1 MLSVF
6 RLRADEKPARR
17 GDRMPER
24 DTSASDEDGDSGVSV
39 ESDDSRSLCDDDSR
53 ETSPSQGQQSAEFA
67 LTADNEHV
75 DKLIRELFAGSS
87 AGGEKKLD
95 EYLNQVIAG
104 KKLFGLCLAKT
115 TFPFCLHSFAT
126 YHILSDFLQPKAK
139 TQTPIYASQPRDETG
154 LSTLE
159 QTTVPRTPQFGEGQ
173 VFEYMSYLQTH
184 VVDKSTRVS
193 APSMIGHM
201 VSLKGAGSSALSCR
215 NVLYADML
223 KPNPRQ
229 TTSLPFFHRP
239 LARLV
244 TALHQNTVKVETSS
258 TISNLERQTIA
269 MLHREFYGHP
279 EMFYEEQALNPSKC
293 LGIFCSGGTIANI
306 SAMWIARNKALPA
319 TDAFAGVHKAGLL
332 SAMKYYGYDGAV
344 VIGSSMLHYSFKK
357 AIDLLGLGDD
367 QLCLI
372 PTDNQFRMRVDLLE
386 AQIKKFQRENILIIA
401 VVAVCGTTETGSIDP
416 LSEIGKLCAQHKIH
430 FHVDGA
436 WGGPVIFADKY
447 RHLVSGLRCADTITI
462 DGHKQLYTPMGLG
475 TLLMKDSDSI
485 KYVMK
490 TANYV
495 IRTTSSD
502 LGKYTLEGSRPA
514 AAMYLHAVL
523 HILGTRGIGALISR
537 GCSLTERMAQHISD
551 DSSGSFQTLHIPQT
565 NILLYRYIPTDLR
578 QKTIFSEQEN
588 ARIGWFTR
596 EIQNAQA
603 ALNDGP
609 SPHST
614 SSLPSSSTEQQERE
628 KEHSEEATI
637 LRGGF
642 VSRTMVVTTQ
652 RRHRDAFR
660 VVIANPLTQWENIL
674 ATLEA
679 QKLLGARLEAKETK
693 LPPVGR

>member
-1 MLSVF
+1 MLSVLQ
-6 RLRADEKPARR
+6 LRADEKPARR
-17 GDRMPER
+17 GDKMPECE
-24 DTSASDEDGDSGVSV
+24 TAVSDEDGDSGVSV
-39 ESDDSRSLCDDDSR
+39 ESDDSLSLCNDDSR
-53 ETSPSQGQQSAEFA
+53 E
-67 LTADNEHV
+67 DEHI
-75 DKLIRELFAGSS
+75 DKLIRELFAESS
-87 AGGEKKLD
+87 ASGEKKLD
-95 EYLNQVIAG
+95 EYMGQVIN
-104 KKLFGLCLAKT
+104 
-115 TFPFCLHSFAT
+115 
-126 YHILSDFLQPKAK
+126 DFLQPKAE
-139 TQTPIYASQPRDETG
+139 TQTPIYASQPQDETG

-159 QTTVPRTPQFGEGQ
+159 QTTVPRTPQVGEGQ
-173 VFEYMSYLQTH
+173 VFEYMSHLKTH

-201 VSLKGAGSSALSCR
+201 
-215 NVLYADML
+215 
-223 KPNPRQ
+223 

-258 TISNLERQTIA
+258 TTSNLERQTIA

-279 EMFYEEQALNPSKC
+279 ETFYEEQALNPSKC

-319 TDAFAGVHKAGLL
+319 TDDFAGVHKAGLL

-344 VIGSSMLHYSFKK
+344 VIGSAMLHYSFKK

-372 PTDNQFRMRVDLLE
+372 PTDDQFRMRADLLE
-386 AQIKKFQRENILIIA
+386 AQIKKFQRDNILIIA

-416 LSEIGKLCAQHKIH
+416 LSEIGQLCEQHKIH

-436 WGGPVIFADKY
+436 WGGPIVFAEKY
-447 RHLVSGLRCADTITI
+447 RHLVSGLQCADTITI

-475 TLLMKDSDSI
+475 TLLMKDSATI
-485 KYVMK
+485 KHVMK

-495 IRTTSSD
+495 IRATSSD

-523 HILGTRGIGALISR
+523 HILGTRGIGALIAR
-537 GCSLTERMAQHISD
+537 GCSLTRRMAQHISD
-551 DSSGSFQTLHIPQT
+551 DSSGSFQTLHMPQT

-578 QKTIFSEQEN
+578 HRANFSEQED

-609 SPHST
+609 STIST
-614 SSLPSSSTEQQERE
+614 PSSSSPSSSNEEQEEDSERC
-628 KEHSEEATI
+628 EEATI

-642 VSRTMVVTTQ
+642 VSRTTVVTTQ
-652 RRHRDAFR
+652 RRHKDAFR

-693 LPPVGR
+693 LPLVGR